1 MQCINL
7 RTLFIVFP
15 NFAYARQDPIPSLV
29 SPMWKMLSAL
39 PSPNLLEEFQFK
51 ITLHDSLVG
60 EYLTKLGF
68 FESPN
73 CLDKLQGMFPNLKL
87 IKMILAIHQ
96 PEKTDMF
103 FEALRRV
110 KGLRELEKI
119 GIVKLLIFP
128 LERKHV
134 ACHSILEACK

>member
-87 IKMILAIHQ
+87 IKMILPCAARSVSCGKFTKPAKRGKPLAI
-96 PEKTDMF
+96 
-103 FEALRRV
+103 
-110 KGLRELEKI
+110 
-119 GIVKLLIFP
+119 
-128 LERKHV
+128 
-134 ACHSILEACK
+134 S